1 MLGRSEKKNAIH
13 FGGIMTSYL
22 RVMAVL
28 AFFMFLF
35 LLLPSFAQ
43 AQPELGL
50 EFATE
55 TGLGTEDI
63 RTTISRIIN
72 AFLGLLG
79 LVAVMIILYA
89 GFTWMTAGGNEEKIA
104 KAKKLLINGFIG
116 IVIIMTSYALV
127 SFLFKS
133 ILDASQGAGG
143 TSKASPLTSLY
154 GGGRGTGALG
164 SGIIDYHYPEAGQV
178 DVPRNTKIS
187 ITMKKP
193 LVLST
198 MIREYYDN
206 GTYTTADDY
215 LCADVAVPS
224 VVPDELLADTQARLS
239 ASGCSPVL
247 EDTPLELQIMN
258 VKIIPNVDLGT
269 PTDGDVDDQFDQRY
283 PDSQTVIMSG
293 FPSVSVT
300 PVQTDTVDPEQ
311 GQTLIITTS
320 DPIGSPLEDMNYRV
334 AFRGGDTGVKVWSV
348 DNTTNAEYMDEAFE
362 EKAVDGSY
370 FWGFTVG
377 TEMDLTPPKVN
388 GVEPGQKY
396 WDPAEEIFRNQILQ
410 IYFDEAIDPTSA
422 SGKTGFGEGAGF
434 TKIDVQARCPGA
446 ANSCGAIVHN
456 DGSATVLTSSW
467 EPLDG
472 EVLLTNRYRTAEFTP
487 TTPCDTVAE
496 NSCGDKVFCLPKY
509 AEIRVIVRAASVD
522 PSAVEDSK
530 KPPAAS
536 AENGVTDMVGNS
548 FDGNMTG
555 TAEGPGV
562 TSPAA
567 SFNGY
572 LVNHYNLTKPPDV
585 DLLDEGGDVKMFDDL
600 IVEFLVGDKVDLI
613 PPVVYGIS
621 PVSAGGTIL
630 PSDPFEGGPS
640 KVPSE
645 EPVVIEWSKVLRGSS
660 LRTGPDSD
668 ETATL
673 VMKSRELRK
682 VNSEPCEAY
691 ADCVTEE
698 LAQLAFFY
706 DAEKLPRGDDEYT
719 ELSLIHRPF
728 FTGNDLGYTLEEMKD
743 PDLDRLRPVYMP
755 VLRSKIQ
762 DTRQNCFYPSEGYLC
777 GTLET
782 GPVLDPLD
790 PPITSCCDR
799 TGQAPFACP
808 L

>member
-13 FGGIMTSYL
+13 SGGTMTSYF

-28 AFFMFLF
+28 AFFVLLL
-35 LLLPSFAQ
+35 LLLPSVVQ

-50 EFATE
+50 EYAAD
-55 TGLGTEDI
+55 TGLSTEDI
-63 RTTISRIIN
+63 RTTISKIIN

-79 LVAVMIILYA
+79 IVAVMIILYA
-89 GFTWMTAGGNEEKIA
+89 GFTWMTAGGNEEKIS

-133 ILDASQGAGG
+133 ILDATMGAGG
-143 TSKASPLTSLY
+143 PSKASPLTSLY

-164 SGIIDYHYPEAGQV
+164 SGIIDYHYPESGQV
-178 DVPRNTKIS
+178 DVPRNTKVS
-187 ITMKKP
+187 VTMKKP

-198 MIREYYDN
+198 FIREYYDN
-206 GTYTTADDY
+206 DTYTTADDY
-215 LCADVAVPS
+215 HCPDVAVPS
-224 VVPDELLADTQARLS
+224 VVPDELLADMQARLS

-247 EDTPLELQIMN
+247 AETPLELQIMN

-269 PTDGDVDDQFDQRY
+269 PVDGDVDTQFDQRY
-283 PDSQTVIMSG
+283 PDSQTVIMSD

-300 PVQTDTVDPEQ
+300 PVQIDTVDPEQ
-311 GQTLIITTS
+311 GQTFIITTS

-334 AFRGGDTGVKVWSV
+334 AFRGGDTGVRVWSV
-348 DNTTNAEYMDEAFE
+348 DNTTNEEYMDDAFE

-377 TEMDLTPPKVN
+377 TELDLTPPKVK
-388 GVEPGQKY
+388 GVEPGAKY
-396 WDPAEEIFRNQILQ
+396 WDPNEEIFRNQILQ

-422 SGKTGFGEGAGF
+422 SGKTGFGTGAGF

-446 ANSCGAIVHN
+446 VGSCGSIIHN
-456 DGSATVLTSSW
+456 DGSGTELGSAW
-467 EPLDG
+467 EALDG
-472 EVLLTNRYRTAEFTP
+472 EVLLVNRYRTAEFTP

-509 AEIRVIVRAASVD
+509 AEVRVIVRAASVD
-522 PSAVEDSK
+522 PTAEEDSK

-555 TAEGPGV
+555 TAEGPGI

-572 LVNHYNLTKPPDV
+572 LVNHYNLTKPLEV
-585 DLLDEGGDVKMFDDL
+585 DLVDESDDIIMFDDL
-600 IVEFLVGDKVDLI
+600 IVEFVVGDRVDLI

-621 PVSAGGTIL
+621 PPSAGGSVL
-630 PSDPFEGGPS
+630 PGDPFEDGPS

-645 EPVVIEWSKVLRGSS
+645 EPIVIEWSKVLRGSS

-668 ETATL
+668 KTATL
-673 VMKSRELRK
+673 IIKSRELRK
-682 VNSEPCEAY
+682 VNAEICEVS

-698 LAQLAFFY
+698 LAQIAFFY
-706 DAEKLPRGDDEYT
+706 DAEKLPRGDEEYT

-728 FTGNDLGYTLEEMKD
+728 FTGNDLGYTLEEMED
-743 PDLDRLRPVYMP
+743 TDLDGLIPVYMP

-777 GTLET
+777 GELET
-782 GPVLDPLD
+782 VPDSGQGD
-790 PPITSCCDR
+790 PPITSCCNQ
-799 TGQAPFACP
+799 TAQAGFACP